1 MSEYSKP
8 VHIKLNS
15 EEEKEVL
22 TRIQSIQDK
31 LKEAKSLADEL
42 ASSLSTLTISVT
54 VEAD

>member
-1 MSEYSKP
+1 MADYSIP
-8 VHIKLNS
+8 VHLKLNS

-22 TRIQSIQDK
+22 TRIQSIQDR

-42 ASSLSTLTISVT
+42 ASFLSALTISVD